1 MLVVMV
7 VMMVRAEVKIQ
18 GSSTPPGNV
27 SNLTYCNSEPGSSS
41 YSNIDEV
48 KLFGDNYNIDNN
60 TTGICDQYED
70 YTSTMYADI
79 TEGQSYTIDITL
91 GDCSNLNYSSGGKVF
106 IDWNIDGDFNDPG
119 EEVGSIP
126 YGVNS
131 SASIPITVPYSG
143 GGRHKN
149 ESSFS
154 IYSFPRYIFN

>member
-1 MLVVMV
+1 MEIIIIL
-7 VMMVRAEVKIQ
+7 IIIL
-18 GSSTPPGNV
+18 S
-27 SNLTYCNSEPGSSS
+27 
-41 YSNIDEV
+41 
-48 KLFGDNYNIDNN
+48 
-60 TTGICDQYED
+60 GICDQYED
-70 YTSTMYADI
+70 YTNTMYADI

-131 SASIPITVPYSG
+131 TASIPITVPYSG
-143 GGRHKN
+143 IANYKN

-154 IYSFPRYIFN
+154 IFKYSRYIFN